1 MEKRLLGRRQE
12 KVDVFLLAVLAL
24 LAALAVC
31 DLFVGVSNDAVNFL
45 NAAVGSK
52 AAPFWII
59 MAVASAGVLLG
70 ATFSSGMMEIA
81 KTGVIVPEQLTFEQV
96 MFVYCAVIVTDVL
109 LLNTFNSLGL
119 PTSTTVSIIFELLG
133 GAVAMACW
141 KVWNTGAPFTDLG
154 LYVNSGKALAM
165 IMGILVSVVV
175 AFFAGLIVQYLLRTL
190 FTFRYWKTY
199 RYFGALFGG
208 AAITAI
214 LYFLVMKGARGASFM
229 EPAWIEWIET
239 NTQAILLAVFA
250 GFFLLFEAAIL
261 LFKANIFPIVILSG
275 TFALAFAF
283 AGNDLV
289 NFVGVPLAALDSYH
303 LFTAAEGADPSV
315 FTMEGLRES
324 VRTPTVFL
332 ALSGFVMCLT
342 LWFSKKAHRVI
353 RTSVNLASSARGG
366 KEQFGSSLPARVIV
380 RSSLRFH
387 KLAMQF
393 VPTSVLRWLELR
405 FNKPRLRPGEVELP
419 FDEVRA
425 SINLVL
431 AAALIASATSLKL
444 PLSTTYVTFMVAMG
458 SSLADGAWDR
468 ESAVYRISGVLTVI
482 SGWFVTAF
490 SAASACAIV
499 CTIFIF
505 WGKPAVLIGM
515 LLALFVIVKSNFF
528 TKSDETEGEE
538 AKQLDRG
545 DRESI
550 GELLTTSVDRYL
562 NLTIRLFAGGL
573 NAFVAE
579 DHNELKR
586 LKADAVSLYDETTA
600 RRGEYY
606 QMALEG
612 GGTKADRD
620 ARNFY
625 YRAFTNMKEVSH
637 SLRDQLG
644 VSENYVANSH
654 SPFTGK
660 MRENTLHLAR
670 DLLAL
675 REHFTPAKCAHI
687 LELIEEA
694 QKDFLEQI
702 GAERISLRKSEL
714 YLGYLLFS
722 REMLNR
728 YMMVK
733 LLQAE
738 LEAKPKADAETPQ
751 SVGSVDSTQ
760 TDG

>member
-1 MEKRLLGRRQE
+1 M
-12 KVDVFLLAVLAL
+12 LAL
-24 LAALAVC
+24 LAALAIC

-59 MAVASAGVLLG
+59 MAVASLGVLLG

-81 KTGVIVPEQLTFEQV
+81 KTGVLVPERLTFEEV
-96 MFVYCAVIVTDVL
+96 MFVYCAVMVTDVL

-133 GAVAMACW
+133 GTVAMACW
-141 KVWNTGAPFTDLG
+141 KVWHTGAPFTDLG

-175 AFFAGLIVQYLLRTL
+175 AFFSGLIVQYVLRTL

-199 RYFGALFGG
+199 KYFGAIFGG
-208 AAITAI
+208 AALTAI

-229 EPAWIEWIET
+229 EPAWIDWIEA
-239 NTQAILLAVFA
+239 NTEPILICLFA
-250 GFFLLFEAAIL
+250 GFVVLFEAAIL
-261 LFKANIFPIVILSG
+261 LFKANIFPVVILSG

-289 NFVGVPLAALDSYH
+289 NFVGVPLAALDSFH
-303 LFTAAEGADPSV
+303 IFSDAGAADPRV
-315 FTMEGLRES
+315 FTMEGLREAT
-324 VRTPTVFL
+324 RTPTFFL
-332 ALSGFVMCLT
+332 AASGLVMCLT

-387 KLAMQF
+387 ALVTQF
-393 VPTSVLRWLELR
+393 VPASVLRWLDLR
-405 FNKPRLRPGEVELP
+405 FNKPRPAPGAVELP

-490 SAASACAIV
+490 TAATACAIV
-499 CTIFIF
+499 CTIFVF
-505 WGKPAVLIGM
+505 WREPAVLIGM
-515 LLALFVIVKSNFF
+515 LLAMFVIVKSNFF
-528 TKSDETEGEE
+528 TKDEEAEGED
-538 AKQLDRG
+538 AKQLERG
-545 DRESI
+545 DRLSI
-550 GELLTTSVDRYL
+550 KELLTSSVDRYL
-562 NLTIRLFAGGL
+562 DSTITIFAGGL
-573 NAFVAE
+573 NAFLAE
-579 DHNELKR
+579 DHESLKR
-586 LKADAVSLYDETTA
+586 LKADAVSLFDETTQ

-606 QMALEG
+606 RMALEG

-625 YRAFTNMKEVSH
+625 YRAFTNMKEAGHNLRSVMAMMENHLANQHRIYSGELRENLERMLDIVSSLH
-637 SLRDQLG
+637 NHLSSLSISGETARKELPALANEEIQKINHYQLELLRLIDSEHLSLR
-644 VSENYVANSH
+644 S
-654 SPFTGK
+654 
-660 MRENTLHLAR
+660 
-670 DLLAL
+670 
-675 REHFTPAKCAHI
+675 
-687 LELIEEA
+687 
-694 QKDFLEQI
+694 
-702 GAERISLRKSEL
+702 SEL
-714 YLGYLLFS
+714 YLSLLQCT
-722 REMLNR
+722 REIINR
-728 YMMVK
+728 YTIVMV
-733 LLQAE
+733 LQGE
-738 LEAKPKADAETPQ
+738 LNDMCEPQ
-751 SVGSVDSTQ
+751 RA
-760 TDG
+760 

>member
-1 MEKRLLGRRQE
+1 M
-12 KVDVFLLAVLAL
+12 LAL
-24 LAALAVC
+24 LAALAIC

-45 NAAVGSK
+45 NAAVGSR

-81 KTGVIVPEQLTFEQV
+81 KTGVLVPERLTFEEV
-96 MFVYCAVIVTDVL
+96 MFVYCAVMVTDVL

-133 GAVAMACW
+133 GTVAMACW
-141 KVWNTGAPFTDLG
+141 KVWHTGAPFTDLG

-175 AFFAGLIVQYLLRTL
+175 AFFAGLIVQYVLRTL

-199 RYFGALFGG
+199 KYFGALFGG

-229 EPAWIEWIET
+229 EPAWIDWIEA
-239 NTQAILLAVFA
+239 NTEAILICVFA
-250 GFFLLFEAAIL
+250 GFFVLFEAAIL
-261 LFKANIFPIVILSG
+261 LFRANIFPVVILSG

-303 LFTAAEGADPSV
+303 IFSAAPSADPRA
-315 FTMEGLRES
+315 FTMEGLREAM
-324 VRTPTVFL
+324 RTPTFFL
-332 ALSGFVMCLT
+332 AASGFVMCLT

-387 KLAMQF
+387 ALATQF
-393 VPTSVLRWLELR
+393 VPNSVLRWLELR
-405 FNKPRLRPGEVELP
+405 FNKPRVKPGAEELP

-490 SAASACAIV
+490 TAATACAFV

-505 WGKPAVLIGM
+505 WREPAVLIGM
-515 LLALFVIVKSNFF
+515 LLAMFVIVKSNFF
-528 TKSDETEGEE
+528 TKDDKEESGE
-538 AKQLDRG
+538 AKQLERG
-545 DRESI
+545 DRLSI
-550 GELLTTSVDRYL
+550 KELLTTSVDHYL
-562 NLTIRLFAGGL
+562 DRTISVFAGGL
-573 NAFVAE
+573 NAFIEE
-579 DHNELKR
+579 DHPALKR
-586 LKADAVSLYDETTA
+586 LKADAVSLFDETTQ

-606 QMALEG
+606 RMALEG
-612 GGTKADRD
+612 GGSKADRD

-660 MRENTLHLAR
+660 MRENTCRLAR

-675 REHFTPAKCAHI
+675 RDHFSPAKCAHI
-687 LELIEEA
+687 LALIEEA
-694 QKDFLEQI
+694 QKEFLEQI
-702 GAERISLRKSEL
+702 GLERISLRKSEL
-714 YLGYLLFS
+714 YLGYLLFA

-738 LEAKPKADAETPQ
+738 LDAKAAGDAPRAANNPPADAPQ
-751 SVGSVDSTQ
+751 APPDAA
-760 TDG
+760 